1 MKLNMQVWHASCAR
15 IFWKSWPWYLRSSVW
30 QRFFGPFMGTFWG
43 CYTRTLTL
51 EDTFVYIYICVII
64 CEFIEL
70 FVYVFVFLFSDVKD
84 SFIYLFIIYLFII
97 YLFMFH
103 LHLNIHSMQMQSP
116 LEIEYAIEVYDVQGK
131 WNYNRKLYHILST
144 PAWLLLQWM
153 IALGL
158 SMIWF
163 MWWVI
168 LGCLKIT
175 ESPLLRFTGRE
186 LKHWT
191 FFGLWLTGND
201 LTIVRYIFQVGQLE
215 CQVCGALI

>member
-97 YLFMFH
+97 YLFIYVSFTF
-103 LHLNIHSMQMQSP
+103 
-116 LEIEYAIEVYDVQGK
+116 EYTFYA
-131 WNYNRKLYHILST
+131 N
-144 PAWLLLQWM
+144 A
-153 IALGL
+153 IALGDRICNWSIWCSRKMKLQQEIVPHPIYSSMAIASVDDCARPEHDLIYVMGHSGL
-158 SMIWF
+158 SQNHRIPTAA
-163 MWWVI
+163 VH
-168 LGCLKIT
+168 
-175 ESPLLRFTGRE
+175 R
-186 LKHWT
+186 
-191 FFGLWLTGND
+191 
-201 LTIVRYIFQVGQLE
+201 
-215 CQVCGALI
+215 